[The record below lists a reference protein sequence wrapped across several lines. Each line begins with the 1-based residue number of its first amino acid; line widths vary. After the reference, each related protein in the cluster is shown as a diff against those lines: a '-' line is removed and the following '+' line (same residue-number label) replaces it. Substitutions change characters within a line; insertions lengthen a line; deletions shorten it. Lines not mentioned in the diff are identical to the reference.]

1 MDPPLPPIEVTVDE
15 PASSSPGDSGAAPEQ
30 LFFIHGWPDSAALWD
45 EQVAFFVPRGYRCL
59 RVTMPHYH
67 GRETADAAGDLLLP
81 SHVDWGAAT
90 QRLAEA
96 LREHGGGKPVTLV
109 IHDWGS
115 VWGFYLQLLAP
126 DLVKGIVA
134 MDVGPWALSG
144 RWRNVPAM
152 LAIGLVYQYWLATA
166 HIIGRASSSAFGQG
180 LADWMT
186 RAFARLAKR
195 SARPPPTPH
204 PTPPL
209 TRARAGLGEKGAIT
223 EAVTSDAAYPYY
235 YIHRNFVQELLGL
248 QVSTT
253 TTLAHVSCKCMKC
266 SHTALSQAPLAEEL
280 MAAANVRPPSD
291 RRPSCPCLFFWG
303 TSAVLSSV
311 LVPSR

>member
-15 PASSSPGDSGAAPEQ
+15 PAPPGDSGAAPEQ

-195 SARPPPTPH
+195 SARPPPAPH
-204 PTPPL
+204 PTPPHPAPHSRSRRPRREGRHHGGRHVRRGL
-209 TRARAGLGEKGAIT
+209 PVLLHPPQLRAGAPRPAGEHHDHART
-223 EAVTSDAAYPYY
+223 
-235 YIHRNFVQELLGL
+235 RLL
-248 QVSTT
+248 
-253 TTLAHVSCKCMKC
+253 
-266 SHTALSQAPLAEEL
+266 
-280 MAAANVRPPSD
+280 
-291 RRPSCPCLFFWG
+291 
-303 TSAVLSSV
+303 
-311 LVPSR
+311 

>member
-96 LREHGGGKPVTLV
+96 LREHGGGKPATLV

-152 LAIGLVYQYWLATA
+152 LLIGLAYQCKCSHSLCVTVFLRSLKAAAVQT
-166 HIIGRASSSAFGQG
+166 GSRRRTSSAAPPA
-180 LADWMT
+180 L
-186 RAFARLAKR
+186 R
-195 SARPPPTPH
+195 SARGSPT
-204 PTPPL
+204 
-209 TRARAGLGEKGAIT
+209 G
-223 EAVTSDAAYPYY
+223 
-235 YIHRNFVQELLGL
+235 
-248 QVSTT
+248 
-253 TTLAHVSCKCMKC
+253 
-266 SHTALSQAPLAEEL
+266 
-280 MAAANVRPPSD
+280 
-291 RRPSCPCLFFWG
+291 
-303 TSAVLSSV
+303 
-311 LVPSR
+311 

>member
-45 EQVAFFVPRGYRCL
+45 AQVAFFVPRGYRCL

-67 GRETADAAGDLLLP
+67 GRETADVVGDLLLP
-81 SHVDWGAAT
+81 SHVDWGATT

-96 LREHGGGKPVTLV
+96 LRQHGGGKPVTLV

-115 VWGFYLQLLAP
+115 VWGFYLQLLVP

-166 HIIGRASSSAFGQG
+166 HIIGRASSSAFGKG

-186 RAFARLAKR
+186 RAFAHLAKR
-195 SARPPPTPH
+195 SAPALAPNSPSPTNSPTVVAPPCSS
-204 PTPPL
+204 L
-209 TRARAGLGEKGAIT
+209 ALAQASARA
-223 EAVTSDAAYPYY
+223 
-235 YIHRNFVQELLGL
+235 
-248 QVSTT
+248 
-253 TTLAHVSCKCMKC
+253 
-266 SHTALSQAPLAEEL
+266 
-280 MAAANVRPPSD
+280 PS
-291 RRPSCPCLFFWG
+291 RRPSRQTRVP
-303 TSAVLSSV
+303 VL
-311 LVPSR
+311 LHPPQLRAGAPRPAGERHDHACT